1 MARDY
6 SRAEVL
12 DIIERE
18 AQERNIPR
26 DDFMRFAY
34 IETGGTFDE
43 SVSRG
48 PNGAKGLFQF
58 VPGTADQYGIRGR
71 ELDPVANTD
80 AAARLYLDNQR
91 QLVRRHTQDGRVYLS
106 GAQEPGGL
114 DMYLAHQQGA
124 AGYRSIQTA
133 IATGEFSRDDT
144 RSKILNNVS
153 ARDMRAVTGVSMEE
167 FRSMSDKQMA
177 ETFVRYWDTKFD
189 RVRIPEKGIELVVDG
204 RTTQRPDTQQP
215 TPQTRADSQA
225 PSGIHLTAAH
235 AMAVKY
241 DAVGYRMGAKNVESG
256 VVDCSGW
263 VVALQNRTMEEIN
276 RQAGRTP
283 PVFGREDL
291 FKPGWDGSGT
301 IVQKAAARSG
311 ALLEGRQVNA
321 DTLKEGMVI
330 GLDTGPAPH
339 DKWKG
344 IDHVAMVVRDPQS
357 GALMVTESKGGKS
370 DRGVRMIPVD
380 DFLSRYSGATLYASD
395 PLAKARDLLQDRQQS
410 VGAQALDDGKLGHGE
425 RGADVKGLQQSL
437 TALGVRAN
445 DGTLLQGTGYYGDKT
460 REVVAN
466 FQRANGLE
474 PTGTA
479 DKATLEAIG
488 KKLPDGR
495 VTADARI
502 TDVRTDASE
511 QRAQVS
517 ITDARHPGN
526 ALYEAIARQL
536 PAGTRPEVVAN
547 VTLQAQENGI
557 TGVDKLQSVK
567 PDPASK
573 SDVWVIGQT
582 PGDRVRVDLNAPTPD
597 LQAMSEHIGR
607 QAQEQ
612 QVQERQR
619 QQVQASPSMIT

>member
-34 IETGGTFDE
+34 IETSGTFDE

-58 VPGTADQYGIRGR
+58 VPGTAEQYGIRGR

-91 QLVRRHTQDGRVYLS
+91 QLVRRHTQDGRAYLS

-124 AGYRSIQTA
+124 AGYRSIQAA

-153 ARDMRAVTGVSMEE
+153 ARDVRAVTGVSMDE
-167 FRSMSDKQMA
+167 FRSMSDQQMA

-189 RVRIPEKGIELVVDG
+189 RVRIPEKGIEPVVDD
-204 RTTQRPDTQQP
+204 RTTQRPDTQQT
-215 TPQTRADSQA
+215 TPQTRADSQV
-225 PSGIHLTAAH
+225 PSGIQLTAAH
-235 AMAVKY
+235 AMAVQY

-263 VVALQNRTMEEIN
+263 VVALQNRTMAEIN
-276 RQAGRTP
+276 RQAGRAP
-283 PVFGREDL
+283 PVFGREEL
-291 FKPGWDGSGT
+291 FSPGWDGSGT
-301 IVQKAAARSG
+301 IVKKASARSG
-311 ALLEGRQVNA
+311 ALLEGRQVSA
-321 DTLKEGMVI
+321 DTLREGMVI

-357 GALMVTESKGGKS
+357 SALMVTESKGGKS

-380 DFLSRYSGATLYASD
+380 DFLSKYSGAKLYAAD
-395 PLAKARDLLQDRQQS
+395 PLVKARDLLQDRQQG

-425 RGADVKGLQQSL
+425 RGADVKGLQQGL

-488 KKLPDGR
+488 RKLPDGR
-495 VTADARI
+495 VTADART
-502 TDVRTDASE
+502 TDVRAGASE
-511 QRAQVS
+511 QRAWIS

-567 PDPASK
+567 PDPSSK
-573 SDVWVIGQT
+573 NDVWVIGQT
-582 PGDRVRVDLNAPTPD
+582 LGDRVRVDLNAPTPD
-597 LQAMSEHIGR
+597 LQAMSDHIAR

-612 QVQERQR
+612 QMQERQR